1 MPPQGYIL
9 LWRHPVGCGHATC
22 SQSPR
27 SARSPALPGARKLEI
42 MRVLVIS
49 DIHSNLEALTATLAD
64 AQRSGG
70 FEFVWALGDLVGYG
84 PDPGACIDRLRQL
97 PLLAL
102 AGNHDLAA
110 VDRIGTEEFNSNAAA
125 AVRWTSRQLGPE
137 QSTWLASLPSTTTEA
152 KFSMAHGSLHDPVWH
167 YLYSP
172 LDAALHFR
180 HQATTYGL
188 VGHTHVP
195 QVFFDTPSLPS
206 QHLLPDGE
214 TLAFAARRC
223 VINPGSVGQ
232 PRDSDPRA
240 AYGLL
245 DTETLRLEFHRV
257 DYDIAATQAKIR
269 SSGLPEYLAARLSY
283 GH

>member
-1 MPPQGYIL
+1 
-9 LWRHPVGCGHATC
+9 
-22 SQSPR
+22 
-27 SARSPALPGARKLEI
+27 

-64 AQRSGG
+64 AQRFGG

-84 PDPGACIDRLRQL
+84 PDPGACIDCFRQL

-110 VDRIGTEEFNSNAAA
+110 VGRIGTEEFNSNAAA
-125 AVRWTSRQLGPE
+125 AVRWTSRQLGRE
-137 QSTWLASLPSTTTEA
+137 QSTWLAALPSTITESE
-152 KFSMAHGSLHDPVWH
+152 FSMAHGSLHDPVWH

-172 LDAALHFR
+172 LDATLHFR
-180 HQATTYGL
+180 HQSTTYGL

-195 QVFFDTPSLPS
+195 QVFFDAP
-206 QHLLPDGE
+206 LLPAQKLLTDGDSLVFE
-214 TLAFAARRC
+214 GRRS

-232 PRDSDPRA
+232 PRDGDPRA
-240 AYGLL
+240 AYALL
-245 DTETLRLEFHRV
+245 DTEALRLDFHRV
-257 DYDIAATQAKIR
+257 GYDIAATQAKIR
-269 SSGLPEYLAARLSY
+269 ASGLPEYLAARLSY

>member
-1 MPPQGYIL
+1 
-9 LWRHPVGCGHATC
+9 
-22 SQSPR
+22 
-27 SARSPALPGARKLEI
+27 

-70 FEFVWALGDLVGYG
+70 FESVWALGDLVGYG
-84 PDPGACIDRLRQL
+84 PDPVACIERLRQL

-110 VDRIGTEEFNSNAAA
+110 VGKIGTEEFNSNAAA
-125 AVRWTSRQLGPE
+125 AVSWTAGQLGPE
-137 QSTWLASLPSTTTEA
+137 QSTWLAALPSTTTEA
-152 KFSMAHGSLHDPVWH
+152 EFSMAHGSLHDPVWH

-180 HQATTYGL
+180 RQSTAYGL

-206 QHLLPDGE
+206 QHRLTDGDS
-214 TLAFAARRC
+214 LVFVGRRC

-232 PRDSDPRA
+232 PRDGDPRA
-240 AYGLL
+240 AYALL
-245 DTETLRLEFHRV
+245 DTEALRLDFHRV

-269 SSGLPEYLAARLSY
+269 ASGLPQYLADRLSY

>member
-1 MPPQGYIL
+1 
-9 LWRHPVGCGHATC
+9 
-22 SQSPR
+22 
-27 SARSPALPGARKLEI
+27 

-49 DIHSNLEALTATLAD
+49 DIHSNLEALNSILAD
-64 AQRSGG
+64 AERFGG
-70 FEFVWALGDLVGYG
+70 FESVWALGDLVGYG
-84 PDPGACIDRLRQL
+84 PDPGACIDLVRQL

-110 VDRIGTEEFNSNAAA
+110 VGKIGAEEFNSNAAA
-125 AVRWTSRQLGPE
+125 AVRWTSSRLGPE
-137 QSTWLASLPSTTTEA
+137 QRAWLASLPSTTTQAEYTL
-152 KFSMAHGSLHDPVWH
+152 AHGSLHDPVWH

-180 HQATTYGL
+180 YQSTIYGL

-195 QVFFDTPSLPS
+195 QMFFDTQSFPT
-206 QHLLPDGE
+206 QQLLSDRE
-214 TLAFAARRC
+214 TLVLDHRRC

-240 AYGLL
+240 AYALL
-245 DTETLRLEFHRV
+245 DTEMRRLDFHRV

-269 SSGLPEYLAARLSY
+269 ASGLPAYLAERLSY
-283 GH
+283 GR

>member
-1 MPPQGYIL
+1 
-9 LWRHPVGCGHATC
+9 
-22 SQSPR
+22 
-27 SARSPALPGARKLEI
+27 

-49 DIHSNLEALTATLAD
+49 DVHSNLEGLSATLAH
-64 AQRSGG
+64 AKQSGG

-84 PDPGACIDRLRQL
+84 PDPGPCIDLLRSL

-110 VDRIGTEEFNSNAAA
+110 AGKIDIEEFNAYAAE
-125 AVRWTSRQLGPE
+125 AVLWTLGQLSLD
-137 QSTWLASLPSTTTEA
+137 QRTWLASLPSATTQGE
-152 KFSMAHGSLHDPVWH
+152 FSLAHASLYDPVWH
-167 YLYSP
+167 YLDSP

-180 HQATTYGL
+180 HQSTVYGL

-195 QVFFDTPSLPS
+195 RVFVDVRPLPAS
-206 QHLLPDGE
+206 ELLPEGSALVLDA
-214 TLAFAARRC
+214 TRC

-232 PRDSDPRA
+232 PRDGDPRA
-240 AYGLL
+240 AYALL
-245 DTETLRLEFHRV
+245 DTEAKGLNFHRV

-269 SSGLPEYLAARLSY
+269 AAGLPDYLADRLAR